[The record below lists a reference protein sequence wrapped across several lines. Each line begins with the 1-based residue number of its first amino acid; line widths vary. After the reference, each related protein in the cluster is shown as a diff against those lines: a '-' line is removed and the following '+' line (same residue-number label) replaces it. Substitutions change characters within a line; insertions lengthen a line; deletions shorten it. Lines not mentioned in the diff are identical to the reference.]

1 MIKVL
6 SIFFACVLS
15 FSALADKNVEA
26 GVRKSFDDN
35 LKYSIAADIDAVLS
49 TIHTQSLFYTSTK
62 NILLQVLNTYK
73 LDYTLLDY
81 QFISYDGELAYVRA
95 KQRTTKISGPAFQNN
110 EIDIVQV
117 YKQELGVW
125 KLWAQANLS
134 VKYIK

>member
-1 MIKVL
+1 MIKIL
-6 SIFFACVLS
+6 SIIFACALS
-15 FSALADKNVEA
+15 LSATADKSVEA

-35 LKYSIAADIDAVLS
+35 LKYSIAADIDGVLS
-49 TIHTQSLFYTSTK
+49 TVHTQSLFYLNTK
-62 NILLQVLNTYK
+62 NLLTQVLNIYK

-117 YKQELGVW
+117 YKQEAGIW
-125 KLWAQANLS
+125 KLWAQANMA
-134 VKYIK
+134 VKYIP